1 MVGGNHVHK
10 EHPMPARGSTLK
22 RSIPIAFTTFL
33 LLTGCILPLR
43 RTATPTPETAPTQV
57 ATATAV
63 AARTLTVC
71 LGEEPNTL
79 FPYAD
84 PNDAALSVL
93 AAIDDGPIDAVS
105 YEFQPVI
112 LKKMPSLADGDA
124 QISPVSVKP
133 GGAIVDADGNVTT
146 LARGTPV
153 RPASCRADNCAIVYD
168 GISPLQMDQMIV
180 TFHMRTDVTWSDG
193 TPVTSD
199 DSVYAYEV
207 AQAAEPTGSRF
218 LLDHTQNYEATD
230 ASSTQWWGIPGYID
244 STFMTNFWAPAPKH
258 VWSQFKSTD
267 LPQIDVAARV
277 PIGWGP
283 YMMAEWL
290 PRDHMT
296 LKKNPYFFRASE
308 GYPKF
313 DQLVFRFLPDPNKA
327 ISELTAGF
335 CDILDPS
342 VHLDEQV
349 ALLQQMQQSGAVRL
363 TFAPSM
369 TIEWLGLGIVPAT
382 YDDGINLA
390 KGDRPDILADPRTR
404 QAIALCLDR
413 GSVVNTVLFGQSS
426 VPLSFVP
433 KDSPLY
439 AGTVASYDYNEAAG
453 TKLLDTI
460 GWRDLD
466 GNPATP
472 RQAVTVK
479 NVPAGTPLTL
489 NYYSTAALQR
499 RQVADILSKSLGQC
513 GIGVNVQYY
522 SQNDLYAPGPQGL
535 LFGRRFDLIEY
546 AMSTE
551 GVEPPCDWFTG
562 NEIPNAAD
570 HWIGTNVSGY
580 SSTTYDAACHN
591 AHLALPGEQA
601 YSQAFQQAQS
611 IFAQDLPSIP
621 LYYRLKI
628 AASRADVCHFDVD
641 ATANP
646 LWNIEAFD
654 MGQGCK

>member
-1 MVGGNHVHK
+1 
-10 EHPMPARGSTLK
+10 MPGRGRRLT
-22 RSIPIAFTTFL
+22 RPIPFAFVAL
-33 LLTGCILPLR
+33 LVLTGCILPLR
-43 RTATPTPETAPTQV
+43 RTATPTPELA
-57 ATATAV
+57 ATPAATPSAV
-63 AARTLTVC
+63 APRTLTIC

-79 FPYAD
+79 FPYSD

-93 AAIDDGPIDAVS
+93 AAIDDGPIDSVS

-112 LKKMPSLADGDA
+112 LKKLPSLADGDT
-124 QISPVSVKP
+124 QISPVSVKS
-133 GGAIVDADGNVTT
+133 GSAVVDADGNVTT
-146 LARGTPV
+146 LAAGTHV
-153 RPASCRADNCAIVYD
+153 RPASCRADNCTITYD
-168 GISPLQMDQMIV
+168 GLSPLQMDQMIV
-180 TFHMRTDVTWSDG
+180 TFHMRSDVTWSDG
-193 TPVTSD
+193 TPVTAD
-199 DSVYAYEV
+199 DSVYAYQV
-207 AQAAEPTGSRF
+207 AQATEPTGSRF
-218 LLDHTQNYEATD
+218 LLNHTQNYEATD
-230 ASSTQWWGIPGYID
+230 ASSTQWYGIPGYID

-258 VWSQFKSTD
+258 VWSAFKATD

-283 YMMAEWL
+283 YLMADWIAG
-290 PRDHMT
+290 DHMT
-296 LKKNPYFFRASE
+296 LKKNPYFFRASD

-363 TFAPSM
+363 TFTPSM

-390 KGDRPDILADPRTR
+390 KGDRPDVLSDPRTR

-413 GSVVNTVLFGQSS
+413 GSVVSSVLFGQSS
-426 VPLSFVP
+426 VPVSFVP

-439 AGTVASYDYNEAAG
+439 AGTVASYDFNQAAG
-453 TKLLDTI
+453 TKLLDEI

-499 RQVADILSKSLGQC
+499 RQVADILSKSLEQC
-513 GIGVNVQYY
+513 GIGIKVQYY

-546 AMSTE
+546 AMSAE

-562 NEIPNAAD
+562 SEVPNAAN
-570 HWIGTNVSGY
+570 HWIGTNVTGY
-580 SSTTYDAACHN
+580 SSAAYDAACHA

-601 YSQAFQQAQS
+601 YSDAFQQAQS
-611 IFAQDLPSIP
+611 IFAEDLPAIP

-628 AASRADVCHFDVD
+628 AASRADVCHFDID

-646 LWNIEAFD
+646 MWNIEAFD